1 MTKELDLYLQVDV
14 TAPRDARRQ
23 VDTLATGLPEDLRQ
37 DLQLLVSEL
46 VANSLRHASLSE
58 EDWIGLRASIDERTI
73 RVEVSD
79 PGDGFRRLGGD
90 ARPRSGLWILN
101 ELADRWGIV
110 RDDVTRVWFET
121 DLEDTAEPRGRAVG
135 ELATWPPLDRRAAQD
150 LVRLYG
156 PPDAVEA
163 GGLVWRRDG
172 VEITIR
178 SPGAPASG
186 LAEPTAG

>member
-1 MTKELDLYLQVDV
+1 MAKEIDLHLQVDV
-14 TAPRDARRQ
+14 SAPRDARRQ
-23 VDTLATGLPEDLRQ
+23 VGTLATELPEELRQ

-58 EDWIGLRASIDERTI
+58 EDWIGLRASIDDRTI

-79 PGDGFRRLGGD
+79 PGRGFRRLGGD
-90 ARPRSGLWILN
+90 SRPRSGLWILN

-121 DLEDTAEPRGRAVG
+121 DLGEAAQPQGVAVG
-135 ELATWPPLDRRAAQD
+135 ELASWPANDRQAAED

-156 PPDAVEA
+156 PPDAVEPGA
-163 GGLVWRRDG
+163 LGWRRGG
-172 VEITIR
+172 VQISIR
-178 SPGAPASG
+178 SPGTPSG
-186 LAEPTAG
+186 LAQPTAG